1 MNYKTKMLNGSL
13 AAMAIAA
20 FLISSVPA
28 QKTPQRVSFARG
40 ATVARVTGHL
50 NGVRDEAVFVLRAG
64 AGQHMRVEING
75 RGATRGVVIFP
86 SGKQDGGP
94 GGVVFD
100 DNIDETGDYRIRV
113 TESSMADEWRGSFV
127 LKIKI
132 LPAGQ
137 SKGSDTNASTSDL
150 ERYVGQY
157 PSALFKGRPSL
168 KTRLRQILGMNYQSF
183 FDRFQVEMPIERD
196 GNTLVTRG
204 CMAHQCTI
212 EEAILVIDLA
222 DGEPY
227 CAIKSTKYS
236 GEFKIFAKDKTR
248 IPDALR
254 RAMQKD

>member
-1 MNYKTKMLNGSL
+1 MNGKTRLLNWSL
-13 AAMAIAA
+13 AATILA

-50 NGVRDEAVFVLRAG
+50 NGVRDEALFVLRAG

-113 TESSMADEWRGSFV
+113 TESSMANEWRGSFV
-127 LKIKI
+127 LKIEI

-137 SKGSDTNASTSDL
+137 ASGASTSDL
-150 ERYVGQY
+150 ERFAGQY
-157 PSALFKGRPSL
+157 PSALFKGVPSL
-168 KTRLRQILGMNYQSF
+168 KTRLRQILGVNYKSF
-183 FDRFQVEMPIERD
+183 FDRLQVEMPIERD
-196 GNTLVTRG
+196 GNTLVARG

-227 CAIKSTKYS
+227 CAIKSTKY
-236 GEFKIFAKDKTR
+236 GGGFKNFAKDKTR
-248 IPDALR
+248 VPDALR
-254 RAMQKD
+254 RVMQKD